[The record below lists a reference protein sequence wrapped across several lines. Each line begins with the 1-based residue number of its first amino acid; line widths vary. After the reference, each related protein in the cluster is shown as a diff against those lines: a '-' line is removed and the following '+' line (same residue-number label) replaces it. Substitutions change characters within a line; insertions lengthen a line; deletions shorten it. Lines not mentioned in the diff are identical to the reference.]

1 MVPEMKKRNPRK
13 SKKPSGTRVK
23 EAAPIKPKGPEDQA
37 RLFPVVGIGASA
49 GGLEAFTRLLHVL
62 PTVTGMAFVYIQ
74 HLDPTHPSMLAELL
88 ARETTMPVQEAEE
101 GLRVQPDHVY
111 VIVPNT
117 NLTISRG
124 TLHLYSRGGQSG
136 MFRPVD
142 EFFNSL
148 ASDQETFAIGV
159 ILSGTASDG
168 SLGIRAI
175 NKAGGITFA
184 QSIESASQDGMP
196 RSAIDTGA
204 VDFVL
209 DPQGIAEELVR
220 IGKNPSLIPE
230 KKSEADGR
238 HLRED
243 KVLEN
248 IFLVLRNQGGVDF
261 SHYRQNTVVR
271 RISRRMILH
280 KFNSLDEY
288 SGYLN
293 DHPDEIASLAEDML
307 IHVTSFFREPRIFEI
322 LKAEIFP
329 PFFKDRPAGL
339 PIRIWIPGCSTGE
352 EAYSIQMSLLESME
366 EQGVVF
372 PVQIFASDISEPAL
386 TKARDGIYSG
396 LEVLTLSE
404 KRRTQFFDKLNGD
417 YQVKKMLRE
426 SCIFAYHDL
435 TRDPPFSHLDFI
447 SCRNLLIYL
456 DIPMQRLVIPIF
468 HYSLNPEGILLLGI
482 SETVGP
488 FTDLFATVN
497 QKFRIYRK
505 KPAPD
510 RLPLAIPF
518 GRKANVR
525 AIPRRELPDFSLPGF
540 DPAAEANRILG
551 TFGPPSVLV
560 NESREIL
567 QFSGRIGPY
576 LEPVQGAAGLSLN
589 KMIHRDLLVDIS
601 TAIRAAKKTG
611 KPVRKRS
618 ISIKIGGQSR
628 SIGFTVVPVHSS
640 HKPDVWHYLIVIE
653 DDSLNPDG
661 RDTGTPEPG
670 PAPGGDDREIAG
682 PEEYRKI
689 QQELAD
695 TKGHLRTM
703 IEDERGVSEDLL
715 SALHELQS
723 QNEELQ
729 SINEELETSKEELQS
744 SNEELA
750 TVNEELETQLVEREK
765 AEEAA
770 RKSEEKYR
778 TLVEHNPD
786 VMIRYDRQYYLVY
799 ANPAIKDI
807 ADVLPDNAIGKTPEE
822 LNFPQN
828 MAKDWQEKI
837 HEVFTTGKPVSVG
850 IDTWSGNSRRF
861 FDWFLIPEFDAGG
874 KVDSVLSTSRD
885 VTGLKTA
892 QEELTRKN
900 DELNIANIN
909 LSSGAE
915 LRKNLADL
923 TQKGEELSESL
934 AEKEVLL
941 SEVHHRVKNNLA
953 AFISLLSLGGQ
964 SDDNPPEWRHLMI
977 DLQNRA
983 RSMALVHE
991 TLYRTKTFS
1000 SVDMEIY
1007 LTTLIEQVVTSY
1019 KLSKFIN
1026 TVVDAQGVSLDLDR
1040 ATPCGLIITEL
1051 VTNALKYAFP
1061 PSFDCRALR
1070 NEPCTLTVSL
1080 TKRGDVNLLTVS
1092 DNGIGF
1098 PEGFDPKTATSLG
1111 LKLVNFLAS
1120 HQLRAT
1126 VEYRRYHGTEITLRF
1141 RDKEEHHEEPDANI
1155 L

>member
-1 MVPEMKKRNPRK
+1 MKKRTPRK
-13 SKKPSGTRVK
+13 GKKPSGITVK
-23 EAAPIKPKGPEDQA
+23 ETESLKPEGHEDPVG
-37 RLFPVVGIGASA
+37 LFPVAGIGASA
-49 GGLEAFTRLLHVL
+49 GGLEAFTRFLHAL
-62 PTVTGMAFVYIQ
+62 PPETGMALVYIQ

-88 ARETTMPVQEAEE
+88 ARETTMPVLEAEE

-124 TLHLYSRGGQSG
+124 TLHLSSRGSPSG
-136 MFRPVD
+136 IFRPVD
-142 EFFNSL
+142 DFFNSL

-184 QSIESASQDGMP
+184 QSTESASQDGMP

-220 IGKNPSLIPE
+220 IGKNPSLITE
-230 KKSEADGR
+230 RKSEADGR

-243 KVLEN
+243 NVLEN

-261 SHYRQNTVVR
+261 SHYRQNTVIR
-271 RISRRMILH
+271 RITRRMILH

-293 DHPDEIASLAEDML
+293 GHPEEIASLAEDML

-322 LKAEIFP
+322 LRTEIFP

-352 EAYSIQMSLLESME
+352 EVYSIQMSLLESME
-366 EQGVVF
+366 EEGVAF
-372 PVQIFASDISEPAL
+372 PVQIFGSDISEPAL

-417 YQVKKMLRE
+417 YQVKKSLRE
-426 SCIFAYHDL
+426 SCNFAYHDL

-456 DIPMQRLVIPIF
+456 DVPMQRLVIPIF

-488 FTDLFATVN
+488 FTALFATVN

-505 KPAPD
+505 KPAPSS
-510 RLPLAIPF
+510 LPLTISF
-518 GRKANVR
+518 GRKANAKAVQ
-525 AIPRRELPDFSLPGF
+525 RREFV
-540 DPAAEANRILG
+540 A
-551 TFGPPSVLV
+551 
-560 NESREIL
+560 
-567 QFSGRIGPY
+567 
-576 LEPVQGAAGLSLN
+576 
-589 KMIHRDLLVDIS
+589 
-601 TAIRAAKKTG
+601 
-611 KPVRKRS
+611 
-618 ISIKIGGQSR
+618 
-628 SIGFTVVPVHSS
+628 
-640 HKPDVWHYLIVIE
+640 
-653 DDSLNPDG
+653 
-661 RDTGTPEPG
+661 
-670 PAPGGDDREIAG
+670 

-695 TKGHLRTM
+695 TKPHVRGM
-703 IEDERGVSEDLL
+703 IEEERGVSEDLL

-729 SINEELETSKEELQS
+729 SINEELETAKEELQS

-750 TVNEELETQLVEREK
+750 TVNEELQTQLVERER
-765 AEEAA
+765 AEDIA

-786 VMIRYDRQYYLVY
+786 VMIRYDRKSRLVY
-799 ANPAIKDI
+799 ANPAIRDLANI
-807 ADVLPDNAIGKTPEE
+807 PPDKAIGKTPDE

-837 HEVFTTGKPVSVG
+837 RKVFTTGKPVSLG
-850 IDTWSGNSRRF
+850 IETGSGKSRRF

-874 KVDSVLSTSRD
+874 KVEFVLSTSRD

-892 QEELTRKN
+892 QEELGRKN
-900 DELNIANIN
+900 EELNVANIN

-915 LRKNLADL
+915 MQKNLANL
-923 TQKGEELSESL
+923 TQKGKELTESL
-934 AEKEVLL
+934 AEKEALL

-953 AFISLLSLGGQ
+953 AFISLLSLGETY
-964 SDDNPPEWRHLMI
+964 DDTIPEWRHLKI

-1007 LTTLIEQVVTSY
+1007 LTTLIKQVVTSY
-1019 KLSKFIN
+1019 ELSN
-1026 TVVDAQGVSLDLDR
+1026 VVTTRVDAEGVSLDLDR
-1040 ATPCGLIITEL
+1040 ATPCGLIVTEL

-1061 PSFDCRALR
+1061 PSFDCQARR
-1070 NEPCTLTVSL
+1070 NEPCMLTVSL
-1080 TKRGDVNLLTVS
+1080 TKRGNVNLLTVS
-1092 DNGIGF
+1092 DNGVGI
-1098 PEGFDPKTATSLG
+1098 PEDFDPRTAKTLG
-1111 LKLVNFLAS
+1111 LKLVNFLAH
-1120 HQLRAT
+1120 HQLKAT
-1126 VEYRRYHGTEITLRF
+1126 VEYRRYHGLEVTFRF
-1141 RDKEEHHEEPDANI
+1141 RDKPENPEEPPADD
-1155 L
+1155 LV

>member
-1 MVPEMKKRNPRK
+1 MKKRDPRK
-13 SKKPSGTRVK
+13 NKKPSGIPVK
-23 EAAPIKPKGPEDQA
+23 ETESLKPEGHDDPA
-37 RLFPVVGIGASA
+37 GLFPVVGIGASA
-49 GGLEAFTRLLHVL
+49 GGLEAFTRLIHAL
-62 PTVTGMAFVYIQ
+62 PPQTGMALVYIQ

-88 ARETTMPVQEAEE
+88 ARETTMPVQEAKE

-124 TLHLYSRGGQSG
+124 TLHLSSRGSQSG
-136 MFRPVD
+136 MFMPVD

-148 ASDQETFAIGV
+148 AGDQETFAIGV

-168 SLGIRAI
+168 SMGIRAI

-220 IGKNPSLIPE
+220 IGKNPALIPE
-230 KKSEADGR
+230 RKSEADGR
-238 HLRED
+238 HLCED

-248 IFLVLRNQGGVDF
+248 IFLALRNQGGVDF
-261 SHYRQNTVVR
+261 SHYRQNTVGR
-271 RISRRMILH
+271 RITRRMILH

-293 DHPDEIASLAEDML
+293 DHPEEIASLAEDML

-352 EAYSIQMSLLESME
+352 EVYSIQMSLLESME
-366 EQGVVF
+366 EQGVAF
-372 PVQIFASDISEPAL
+372 PVQIFGSDISEPAL

-396 LEVLTLSE
+396 LEVITLSE

-456 DIPMQRLVIPIF
+456 DVPMQRLVIPIF

-505 KPAPD
+505 KPAPG
-510 RLPLAIPF
+510 RLLLPIPF
-518 GRKANVR
+518 GRKGDTRVV
-525 AIPRRELPDFSLPGF
+525 PRRELQDITLPGF

-551 TFGPPSVLV
+551 TFGPPSVFV
-560 NESREIL
+560 NESMEIL
-567 QFSGRIGPY
+567 QFSGGIGPY

-611 KPVRKRS
+611 KPVRKSS
-618 ISIKIGGQSR
+618 IRIKVGRQLR
-628 SIGFTVVPVHSS
+628 SIGFTIVPVHSS
-640 HKPDVWHYLIVIE
+640 HRPDVWHYLLVIE
-653 DDSLNPDG
+653 DDSLNPEY
-661 RDTGTPEPG
+661 RGTATSEPG
-670 PAPGGDDREIAG
+670 PAEEDEREIAG

-695 TKGHLRTM
+695 AKAHIREM
-703 IEDERGVSEDLL
+703 IEEERGASEDLL

-729 SINEELETSKEELQS
+729 SINEELETAKEELQS

-750 TVNEELETQLVEREK
+750 TVNEELQTQLVEREK

-786 VMIRYDRQYYLVY
+786 MMLRYDRQYHLVY

-807 ADVLPDNAIGKTPEE
+807 ANVPPDKAIGKTPEE

-828 MAKDWQEKI
+828 MAKGWQEKI
-837 HEVFTTGKPVSVG
+837 SEVFTTGKPVSLG
-850 IDTWSGNSRRF
+850 IETWSGNSRRF

-874 KVDSVLSTSRD
+874 KVESVLSTSRD
-885 VTGLKTA
+885 ITGLKTA
-892 QEELTRKN
+892 QEELGRKN
-900 DELNIANIN
+900 EELNVANIN

-915 LRKNLADL
+915 LQKNLADL
-923 TQKGEELSESL
+923 TQKGHELSESL

-953 AFISLLSLGGQ
+953 AFISLLSLGGMN
-964 SDDNPPEWRHLMI
+964 DDNPPEWRHLMI

-1019 KLSKFIN
+1019 KLSKLIK
-1026 TVVDAQGVSLDLDR
+1026 TVVDAKGVSLDLDR

-1051 VTNALKYAFP
+1051 ATNALKYAFP
-1061 PSFDCRALR
+1061 PSFDCRARR

-1080 TKRGDVNLLTVS
+1080 TKRGDVNLLTVT
-1092 DNGIGF
+1092 DNGVGF
-1098 PEGFDPKTATSLG
+1098 PEGFDPRTATSLG
-1111 LKLVNFLAS
+1111 LKLVNFLAH

-1126 VEYRRYHGTEITLRF
+1126 IEYRRYYGTEVTLRF
-1141 RDKEEHHEEPDANI
+1141 RDKEEHHEEPVVDH
-1155 L
+1155 LR